1 MNLNDLLRRKSIDPE
16 QVLVLRHH
24 PQEHQLNKVLPW
36 LAADRPDLF
45 NMYQRC
51 QREKVEQ
58 VMLRM
63 LGRGY
68 IASFIGREAG
78 KALFVGLY
86 SIGSSKPLSYDEYW
100 AMPANR
106 ELKALGMTGY
116 SDGARSSIH
125 LFDLG
130 LTEFYSE
137 WAGKMIV
144 GWPPPERSWWRR
156 AHRNELP
163 ILAVLEESQ
172 LHAAMPEWDAI
183 DLGWEELRVLPTR
196 WKAALKEWRGIY
208 YIFDTLDGKAY
219 VGSACGRDNILGR
232 WLQYAARGHGGNQL
246 LRRRDPRNFR
256 LTILQRLSPDIDPAA
271 VIRIEGSWKERLHTR
286 QPYGLNEN

>member
-1 MNLNDLLRRKSIDPE
+1 
-16 QVLVLRHH
+16 
-24 PQEHQLNKVLPW
+24 
-36 LAADRPDLF
+36 
-45 NMYQRC
+45 MYQRC